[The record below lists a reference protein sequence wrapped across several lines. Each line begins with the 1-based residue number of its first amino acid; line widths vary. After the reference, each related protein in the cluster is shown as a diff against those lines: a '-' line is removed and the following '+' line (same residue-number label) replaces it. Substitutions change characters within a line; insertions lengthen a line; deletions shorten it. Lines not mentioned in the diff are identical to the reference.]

1 MSVGSPDPGS
11 APEADNGMFQYVFQM
26 IQGNGLSTLVERF
39 QAEGLGEV
47 VNSWIGTGE
56 NKTISVEQL
65 QKILSPE
72 HISDMASK
80 LGISK
85 EHVMA
90 QLSKVLPAL
99 VDKLTPNGKLPDTA
113 TIEKGLGMLKG
124 MLSGFLGGDPQTPPA
139 SGA

>member
-1 MSVGSPDPGS
+1 MSAELPNSGAAS
-11 APEADNGMFQYVFQM
+11 EAGDGMFQYVFQM
-26 IQGNGLSTLVERF
+26 VQGNGLSSLVERF

-56 NKTISVEQL
+56 NKAISVEQL
-65 QKILSPE
+65 RKVLNPE
-72 HISDMASK
+72 HISEMASK

-90 QLSKVLPAL
+90 QLSSVLPAL
-99 VDKLTPNGKLPDTA
+99 VDKLTPNGKLPDSA

-124 MLSGFLGGDPQTPPA
+124 MLTGFLGGDPQKPSAP
-139 SGA
+139 GA